1 MPPQQPPPEPPHA
14 PVSPH
19 PVAPAALSSRPTW
32 PSSRQ
37 PAGPPPAPAGRP
49 APARAARRVAV
60 IAAPPVSMFNL
71 AIPEMLF
78 DKVEVDGAPGY
89 ETVICAPDPGP
100 VATTGGL
107 DLVVPHGLD
116 AVDAA
121 DTVVLAGSGSYT
133 DPDPRILDALRR
145 AAGRGARIASI
156 CTGAFALAEAGLLD
170 GRAATT
176 YWTYRQLLADRHP
189 TVDLR
194 GDVLYV
200 QDGPVLTSS
209 GYAAGIDLCLH
220 VIRTDHGSAVANAVA
235 RLALVAPVR
244 PGGQAQFTD
253 TPLPPERGV
262 SLAGTRAWAMEHLD
276 APLTLT
282 DLARHAGV
290 SVRTLSRRFRAET
303 GVSPLQW
310 LLHRRVERA
319 RELLETTSLGMEAV
333 ARASG
338 LGSADSLRQ
347 HVHSRTGLTP
357 SAYRSSFGRVAR
369 GPAAGRPV

>member
-1 MPPQQPPPEPPHA
+1 
-14 PVSPH
+14 
-19 PVAPAALSSRPTW
+19 
-32 PSSRQ
+32 
-37 PAGPPPAPAGRP
+37 
-49 APARAARRVAV
+49 
-60 IAAPPVSMFNL
+60 MFNL

-78 DKVEVDGAPGY
+78 GKVEVDGGPGY

-107 DLVVPHGLD
+107 DLVVPHGLE
-116 AVDAA
+116 AVEAA

-133 DPDPRILDALRR
+133 DPDPRILDALRAA
-145 AAGRGARIASI
+145 AAGGKRIASI

-176 YWTYRQLLADRHP
+176 YWAYRQLLADRHP
-189 TVDLR
+189 AVDLR
-194 GDVLYV
+194 GDVLFV
-200 QDGPVLTSS
+200 QDGPLLTSS

-220 VIRTDHGSAVANAVA
+220 LIRADHGAAVANAVA

-262 SLAGTRAWAMEHLD
+262 SFAATRAWVMEHLD
-276 APLTLT
+276 RPLTLT

-310 LLHRRVERA
+310 LLRRRVERA
-319 RELLETTSLGMEAV
+319 RELLETTSLGMDAV

-338 LGSADSLRQ
+338 LGSADSLRG
-347 HVHSRTGLTP
+347 HLLRRTGLTP
-357 SAYRSSFGRVAR
+357 SAYRASFTRVAR
-369 GPAAGRPV
+369 LTPAAETE